1 MYVYMHEH
9 ISNSLPYNNSKF
21 YWTKIGIWGNNSR
34 YPNLKTLEKLM
45 KENRHISEKNMIFK
59 IDIEVSEWNSVIVII
74 Y

>member
-1 MYVYMHEH
+1 
-9 ISNSLPYNNSKF
+9 
-21 YWTKIGIWGNNSR
+21 
-34 YPNLKTLEKLM
+34 M